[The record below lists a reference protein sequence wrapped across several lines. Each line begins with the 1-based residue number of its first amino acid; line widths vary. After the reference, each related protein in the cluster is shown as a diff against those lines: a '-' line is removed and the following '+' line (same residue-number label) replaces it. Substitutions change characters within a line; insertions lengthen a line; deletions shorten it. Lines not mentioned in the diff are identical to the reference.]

1 MKQRQPNEE
10 AVGADVKPQQPQATV
25 NEEVGEPVEGE
36 GAPETTPPL
45 MSTAAEVKEEE
56 GQQDGQQAMDAAE
69 TVTTALAVAV
79 KEGEVAVN
87 EKQPKTE
94 LELEDELIGAVEDEL
109 PSGDV
114 DDELRLDDEEDDL
127 EDRSWRR

>member
-45 MSTAAEVKEEE
+45 MSTAAEVKEE
-56 GQQDGQQAMDAAE
+56 DGQQAMDAAE